1 MDNIKKSKRGDIK
14 VQNNLSTLIIIALT
28 LIISILYIS
37 KLFMILKI
45 ENLQKLNVIYFI
57 RLFNLILS
65 GLAIGSC
72 IMCYTSTK
80 KEELFIISLMYV
92 VFFVDISLGNL
103 DNMNLENATK
113 YVDGYITIG
122 TSIIRMS
129 ILAISILPL
138 KKIKKLIISN
148 KLSSILIVAIIS
160 IFIGILENKDLIF
173 SNKENYFIAYN
184 IFLITSYLVVS
195 IIYLEKSISQKEY
208 IYSVI
213 SSSIF
218 LFGVKACY
226 AIVGAS
232 NPMSVIKLTSIS
244 ITYMA
249 FIIFMGGLFL
259 ELILSI
265 KRNKELENKL
275 TVFYQ
280 IVNENKYSCIVL
292 YDEDG
297 NIKFANKT
305 VKNLI
310 FKTPYREDKKVESVI
325 INKMKEVDENLILE
339 IKNSIRKYRT
349 WKGNIYIPSL
359 DMTVE
364 CSIQNIYTQFKENN
378 YAIIFKDI
386 SAKLR
391 SQKYLIEYEKMKK
404 HEEVKNEFF
413 ANISHELRTPL
424 NIFYS
429 TLQLLDIKSNDMSVD
444 FRQVYENNKQ
454 YLKINCKR
462 MLRLINNIID
472 ITKIDV
478 GFTKAKFTNC
488 DIVRVVEDITLSVIN
503 YANNKN
509 INIVFDTEVEEHIIK
524 CDSSMIERA
533 ILNLLSNAIKFTKEN
548 GNIFVNLYKDK
559 NWVHIIVK
567 DDGIGIPIS
576 IQNIIFERFV
586 QGDKSLTRLN
596 EGSGIGLSIVK
607 SIVELNNGEIYLYS
621 DEENGTEFE
630 ILLPN
635 EKLEGDEYEYNHEID
650 IDKIE
655 LEFSDIYE
663 LHK

>member
-1 MDNIKKSKRGDIK
+1 MDNIKKAKRGDIK

-28 LIISILYIS
+28 LIISILYLS

-45 ENLQKLNVIYFI
+45 ENLQKLNVISFI

-218 LFGVKACY
+218 LFGVKAYY
-226 AIVGAS
+226 AIVGAI
-232 NPMSVIKLTSIS
+232 NPMAVIKLTSIS

-305 VKNLI
+305 VKNFI

-548 GNIFVNLYKDK
+548 GNIFVNLYKDE

-576 IQNIIFERFV
+576 IQDIIFERFV

-607 SIVELNNGEIYLYS
+607 SIVELNNGEIYLDS

>member
-1 MDNIKKSKRGDIK
+1 MDNIKKAKRGDIK

-92 VFFVDISLGNL
+92 VFFIDISIGNL
-103 DNMNLENATK
+103 DNMSLTNSTK
-113 YVDGYITIG
+113 YVDGYITIC
-122 TSIIRMS
+122 TSLLRIS
-129 ILAISILPL
+129 ILAISIIPF
-138 KKIKKLIISN
+138 KKVKGIIMSN
-148 KLSSILIVAIIS
+148 KISSMLIVAMIS
-160 IFIGILENKDLIF
+160 IFIGTLESKNLIF
-173 SNKENYFIAYN
+173 ANKENYFIPYN
-184 IFLITSYLVVS
+184 IFLIISYLVVS
-195 IIYLEKSISQKEY
+195 TTYLIKSIRQKEY

-218 LFGVKACY
+218 LLGVKACY

-232 NPMSVIKLTSIS
+232 NPMSVIKLASIS
-244 ITYMA
+244 ITYMG

-259 ELILSI
+259 ELILST

-548 GNIFVNLYKDK
+548 GNIFVNLYKDE

>member
-1 MDNIKKSKRGDIK
+1 MDNIKKAKRGDIK

-28 LIISILYIS
+28 LIISILYLS

-45 ENLQKLNVIYFI
+45 ENLQKLNVISFI

-218 LFGVKACY
+218 LFGVKAYY
-226 AIVGAS
+226 AIVGITY
-232 NPMSVIKLTSIS
+232 PMPVIKLTSIS

-548 GNIFVNLYKDK
+548 GNIFVNLYKDE

-576 IQNIIFERFV
+576 IQDIIFERFV

-607 SIVELNNGEIYLYS
+607 SIVELNNGEIYLDS

>member
-1 MDNIKKSKRGDIK
+1 MDNIKKAKRGDIK

-218 LFGVKACY
+218 LFGVKAYY
-226 AIVGAS
+226 AIVGAI
-232 NPMSVIKLTSIS
+232 NPMAVIKLTSIS

-548 GNIFVNLYKDK
+548 GNIFVNLYKDE

-576 IQNIIFERFV
+576 IQDIIFERFV

-663 LHK
+663 LHN

>member
-1 MDNIKKSKRGDIK
+1 MDNIKKAKRGDIK

-28 LIISILYIS
+28 LIISILYLS
-37 KLFMILKI
+37 KVFMILKI
-45 ENLQKLNVIYFI
+45 ENLQKLNVISFI

-122 TSIIRMS
+122 TSIIRIS

-218 LFGVKACY
+218 LFGVKAYY
-226 AIVGAS
+226 AIVGAI
-232 NPMSVIKLTSIS
+232 NPMAVIKLTSIS

-305 VKNLI
+305 VKNFI

>member
-28 LIISILYIS
+28 LIISILYLS

-122 TSIIRMS
+122 TSIIRIS

-218 LFGVKACY
+218 LFGVKAYY
-226 AIVGAS
+226 AIVGAI
-232 NPMSVIKLTSIS
+232 NPMAVIKLTSIS

-259 ELILSI
+259 ELILST

-548 GNIFVNLYKDK
+548 GNIFVNLYKDE

-576 IQNIIFERFV
+576 IQDIIFERFV

>member
-28 LIISILYIS
+28 LIISILYLS

-92 VFFVDISLGNL
+92 VFFFDISLGNL

-122 TSIIRMS
+122 TSIIRIS

-218 LFGVKACY
+218 LFGVKAYY
-226 AIVGAS
+226 AIVGAI
-232 NPMSVIKLTSIS
+232 NPMAVIKLTSIS

-305 VKNLI
+305 VKNFI

-548 GNIFVNLYKDK
+548 GNIFVNLYKDE

-576 IQNIIFERFV
+576 IQDIIFERFV

>member
-1 MDNIKKSKRGDIK
+1 MDNIKKAKRGDIK

-45 ENLQKLNVIYFI
+45 ENLQKLNVIPFI

-92 VFFVDISLGNL
+92 VFFVDISIGNL
-103 DNMNLENATK
+103 DNMSLTNSTK
-113 YVDGYITIG
+113 YVDGYITIC
-122 TSIIRMS
+122 TSLLRIS
-129 ILAISILPL
+129 ILAISIIPF
-138 KKIKKLIISN
+138 KKIKGIIMSN
-148 KLSSILIVAIIS
+148 KISSMLIVAMIS
-160 IFIGILENKDLIF
+160 IFIGTLESKNLIF
-173 SNKENYFIAYN
+173 ANKENYFIPYN
-184 IFLITSYLVVS
+184 IFLIISYLVVS
-195 IIYLEKSISQKEY
+195 TTYLIKSIRQKEY

-218 LFGVKACY
+218 LFGVKAYY
-226 AIVGAS
+226 AIVGAI
-232 NPMSVIKLTSIS
+232 NPMAVIKLTSIS

-305 VKNLI
+305 VKNFI

-548 GNIFVNLYKDK
+548 GNIFVNLYKDE

-607 SIVELNNGEIYLYS
+607 SIVELNNGEIYLDS

>member
-28 LIISILYIS
+28 LIISILYLS

-92 VFFVDISLGNL
+92 VFFFDISLGNL

-122 TSIIRMS
+122 TSIIRIS

-184 IFLITSYLVVS
+184 IFLIISYLVVS
-195 IIYLEKSISQKEY
+195 TTYLIKSIRQKEY

-218 LFGVKACY
+218 LLGVKACY

-232 NPMSVIKLTSIS
+232 NPMSVIKLASIS
-244 ITYMA
+244 ITYMG

-259 ELILSI
+259 ELILST

-607 SIVELNNGEIYLYS
+607 SIVELNNGEIYLDS

>member
-28 LIISILYIS
+28 LIISILYLS

-92 VFFVDISLGNL
+92 VFFIDISIGNL
-103 DNMNLENATK
+103 DNMSLTNSTK
-113 YVDGYITIG
+113 YVDGYITIC
-122 TSIIRMS
+122 TSLLRIS
-129 ILAISILPL
+129 ILAISIIPF
-138 KKIKKLIISN
+138 KKVKGIIMSN
-148 KLSSILIVAIIS
+148 KISSMLIVAMIS
-160 IFIGILENKDLIF
+160 IFIGTLESKDLIF
-173 SNKENYFIAYN
+173 ANKENYFIPYN
-184 IFLITSYLVVS
+184 IFLIISYLVVS
-195 IIYLEKSISQKEY
+195 TTYLIKSIRQKEY

-218 LFGVKACY
+218 LLGVKACY

-232 NPMSVIKLTSIS
+232 NPMSVIKLASIS
-244 ITYMA
+244 ITYMG

-488 DIVRVVEDITLSVIN
+488 DIVRVVEDITISVIN

-548 GNIFVNLYKDK
+548 GNIFVNLYKDE

-576 IQNIIFERFV
+576 IQDIIFERFV

>member
-122 TSIIRMS
+122 TSIIRIS

-218 LFGVKACY
+218 LFGVKAYY
-226 AIVGAS
+226 AIVGAI
-232 NPMSVIKLTSIS
+232 NPMAVIKLTSIS

-259 ELILSI
+259 ELILST

>member
-92 VFFVDISLGNL
+92 VFFIDISIGNL
-103 DNMNLENATK
+103 DNMSLTNSTK
-113 YVDGYITIG
+113 YVDGYITIC
-122 TSIIRMS
+122 TSLLRIS
-129 ILAISILPL
+129 ILAISIIPF
-138 KKIKKLIISN
+138 KKIKGIIMSN
-148 KLSSILIVAIIS
+148 KISSMLIVAMIS
-160 IFIGILENKDLIF
+160 IFIGTLESKNLIF
-173 SNKENYFIAYN
+173 ANKENYFIPYN
-184 IFLITSYLVVS
+184 IFLIISYLVVS
-195 IIYLEKSISQKEY
+195 TTYLIKSISQKEY

-218 LFGVKACY
+218 LFGVKAYY
-226 AIVGAS
+226 AIVGAI
-232 NPMSVIKLTSIS
+232 NPMAVIKLTSIS

-548 GNIFVNLYKDK
+548 GNIFVNLYKDE

>member
-28 LIISILYIS
+28 LIISILYLS

-45 ENLQKLNVIYFI
+45 ENLQKLNVISFI

-218 LFGVKACY
+218 LFGVKAYY
-226 AIVGAS
+226 AIVGAI
-232 NPMSVIKLTSIS
+232 NPMAVIKLTSIS

-305 VKNLI
+305 VKNFI

-548 GNIFVNLYKDK
+548 GNIFVNLYKDE

-576 IQNIIFERFV
+576 IQDIIFERFV

>member
-1 MDNIKKSKRGDIK
+1 MDNIKKAKRGDIK

-218 LFGVKACY
+218 LFGVKAYY
-226 AIVGAS
+226 AIVGAI
-232 NPMSVIKLTSIS
+232 NPMAVIKLTSIS

-305 VKNLI
+305 VKNFI

-548 GNIFVNLYKDK
+548 GNIFVNLYKDE

>member
-1 MDNIKKSKRGDIK
+1 MDNIKKAKRGDIK

-45 ENLQKLNVIYFI
+45 ENLQKLNVIPFI

-92 VFFVDISLGNL
+92 VFFIDISIGNL
-103 DNMNLENATK
+103 DNMSLTNSTK
-113 YVDGYITIG
+113 YVDGYITIC
-122 TSIIRMS
+122 TSLLRIS
-129 ILAISILPL
+129 ILAISIIPF
-138 KKIKKLIISN
+138 KKIKGIIMSN
-148 KLSSILIVAIIS
+148 KISSMLIVAMIS
-160 IFIGILENKDLIF
+160 IFIGTLESKNLIF
-173 SNKENYFIAYN
+173 ANKENYFIPYN
-184 IFLITSYLVVS
+184 IFLIISYLVVS
-195 IIYLEKSISQKEY
+195 TTYLIKSIRQKEY

-218 LFGVKACY
+218 LFGVKAYY
-226 AIVGAS
+226 AIVGAI
-232 NPMSVIKLTSIS
+232 NPMAVIKLTSIS

-305 VKNLI
+305 VKNFI

-548 GNIFVNLYKDK
+548 GNIFVNLYKDE

>member
-28 LIISILYIS
+28 LIISILYLS

-45 ENLQKLNVIYFI
+45 ENLQKLNVISFI

-122 TSIIRMS
+122 TSIIRIS
-129 ILAISILPL
+129 ILAISIIPF
-138 KKIKKLIISN
+138 KKIKGIIMSN
-148 KLSSILIVAIIS
+148 KISSMLIVAMIS
-160 IFIGILENKDLIF
+160 IFIGTLESKNLIF

-218 LFGVKACY
+218 LFGVKAYY
-226 AIVGAS
+226 AIVGAI
-232 NPMSVIKLTSIS
+232 NPMAVIKLTSIS

-548 GNIFVNLYKDK
+548 GNIFVNLYKDE

-576 IQNIIFERFV
+576 IQDIIFERFV

-607 SIVELNNGEIYLYS
+607 SIVELNNGEIYLDS

-663 LHK
+663 LHN

>member
-1 MDNIKKSKRGDIK
+1 
-14 VQNNLSTLIIIALT
+14 
-28 LIISILYIS
+28 
-37 KLFMILKI
+37 
-45 ENLQKLNVIYFI
+45 
-57 RLFNLILS
+57 
-65 GLAIGSC
+65 
-72 IMCYTSTK
+72 MCYTSTK

-92 VFFVDISLGNL
+92 VFFIDISIGNL
-103 DNMNLENATK
+103 DNMSLTNSTK
-113 YVDGYITIG
+113 YVDGYITIC
-122 TSIIRMS
+122 TSLLRIS
-129 ILAISILPL
+129 ILAISIIPF
-138 KKIKKLIISN
+138 KKVKGIIMSN
-148 KLSSILIVAIIS
+148 KISSMLIVAMIS
-160 IFIGILENKDLIF
+160 IFIGTLESKNLIF
-173 SNKENYFIAYN
+173 ANKENYFIPYN
-184 IFLITSYLVVS
+184 IFLIISYLVVS
-195 IIYLEKSISQKEY
+195 TTYLIKSIRQKEY

-218 LFGVKACY
+218 LLGVKACY

-232 NPMSVIKLTSIS
+232 NPMSVIKLASIS
-244 ITYMA
+244 ITYMG

-259 ELILSI
+259 ELILST

-548 GNIFVNLYKDK
+548 GNIFVNLYKDE

-607 SIVELNNGEIYLYS
+607 SIVELNNGEIYLDS

>member
-1 MDNIKKSKRGDIK
+1 MDNIKKAKRGDIK

-122 TSIIRMS
+122 TSIIRIS

-218 LFGVKACY
+218 LFGVKAYY
-226 AIVGAS
+226 AIVGAI
-232 NPMSVIKLTSIS
+232 NPMAVIKLTSIS

-259 ELILSI
+259 ELILST

-305 VKNLI
+305 VKNFI

-548 GNIFVNLYKDK
+548 GNIFVNLYKDE

>member
-1 MDNIKKSKRGDIK
+1 M
-14 VQNNLSTLIIIALT
+14 
-28 LIISILYIS
+28 
-37 KLFMILKI
+37 
-45 ENLQKLNVIYFI
+45 
-57 RLFNLILS
+57 
-65 GLAIGSC
+65 
-72 IMCYTSTK
+72 
-80 KEELFIISLMYV
+80 
-92 VFFVDISLGNL
+92 
-103 DNMNLENATK
+103 
-113 YVDGYITIG
+113 
-122 TSIIRMS
+122 
-129 ILAISILPL
+129 P
-138 KKIKKLIISN
+138 
-148 KLSSILIVAIIS
+148 
-160 IFIGILENKDLIF
+160 
-173 SNKENYFIAYN
+173 
-184 IFLITSYLVVS
+184 
-195 IIYLEKSISQKEY
+195 
-208 IYSVI
+208 
-213 SSSIF
+213 
-218 LFGVKACY
+218 
-226 AIVGAS
+226 
-232 NPMSVIKLTSIS
+232 VIKLTSIS

-259 ELILSI
+259 ELILST

-305 VKNLI
+305 VKNFI

-548 GNIFVNLYKDK
+548 GNIFVNLYKDE

-607 SIVELNNGEIYLYS
+607 SIVELNNGEIYLDS

>member
-1 MDNIKKSKRGDIK
+1 MDNIKKAKRGDIK

-45 ENLQKLNVIYFI
+45 ENLQKLNVIPFI

-92 VFFVDISLGNL
+92 VFFVDISIGNL
-103 DNMNLENATK
+103 DNMSLTNSTK
-113 YVDGYITIG
+113 YVDGYITIC
-122 TSIIRMS
+122 TSLLRIS
-129 ILAISILPL
+129 ILAISIIPF
-138 KKIKKLIISN
+138 KKIKGIIMSN
-148 KLSSILIVAIIS
+148 KISSMLIVAMIS
-160 IFIGILENKDLIF
+160 IFIGTLESKNLIF
-173 SNKENYFIAYN
+173 ANKENYFIPYN

-218 LFGVKACY
+218 LFGVKAYY
-226 AIVGAS
+226 AIVGAI
-232 NPMSVIKLTSIS
+232 NPMAVIKLTSIS

-305 VKNLI
+305 VKNFI

>member
-122 TSIIRMS
+122 TSIIRIS

-218 LFGVKACY
+218 LFGVKAYY
-226 AIVGAS
+226 AIVGAI
-232 NPMSVIKLTSIS
+232 NPMAVIKLTSIS

-305 VKNLI
+305 VKNFI

-548 GNIFVNLYKDK
+548 GNIFVNLYKDE

-576 IQNIIFERFV
+576 IQDIIFERFV

>member
-1 MDNIKKSKRGDIK
+1 MDNIKKAKRGDIK

-45 ENLQKLNVIYFI
+45 ENLQKLNVIPFI

-218 LFGVKACY
+218 LFGVKAYY
-226 AIVGAS
+226 AIVGAI
-232 NPMSVIKLTSIS
+232 NPMAVIKLTSIS

-305 VKNLI
+305 VKNFI

-576 IQNIIFERFV
+576 IQDIIFERFV

>member
-1 MDNIKKSKRGDIK
+1 MDNIKKAKRGDIK

-45 ENLQKLNVIYFI
+45 ENLQKLNVIPFI

-218 LFGVKACY
+218 LFGVKAYY
-226 AIVGAS
+226 AIVGAI
-232 NPMSVIKLTSIS
+232 NPMAVIKLTSIS

-305 VKNLI
+305 VKNFI

-548 GNIFVNLYKDK
+548 GNIFVNLYKDE

>member
-28 LIISILYIS
+28 LIISILYLS

-122 TSIIRMS
+122 TSIIRIS

-218 LFGVKACY
+218 LFGVKAYY
-226 AIVGAS
+226 AIVGAT
-232 NPMSVIKLTSIS
+232 NPMAVIKLTSIS

-305 VKNLI
+305 VKNFI

-548 GNIFVNLYKDK
+548 GNIFVNLYKDE

-576 IQNIIFERFV
+576 IQDIIFERFV

-607 SIVELNNGEIYLYS
+607 SIVELNNGEIYLDS

>member
-1 MDNIKKSKRGDIK
+1 MDNIKKSKRGGIK

-45 ENLQKLNVIYFI
+45 ENLQKLNVIPFI

-218 LFGVKACY
+218 LFGVKAYY
-226 AIVGAS
+226 AIVGAI
-232 NPMSVIKLTSIS
+232 NPMAVIKLTSIS

-305 VKNLI
+305 VKNFI

-548 GNIFVNLYKDK
+548 GNIFVNLYKDE